1 LDSANRSRR
10 RSNCD
15 GLSIQETVKHEL
27 PNERRGFAVTEPII
41 HESSRVLLLLS
52 GISAGSTAHA
62 LRMIPKAAGHNQCPL
77 GSVNT
82 LGTSCVSP
90 INYEM
95 APSKGNAW
103 LSGWMNVDTGIARR
117 KPSASS
123 EPVHD
128 R

>member
-1 LDSANRSRR
+1 LDSENRSRR

-27 PNERRGFAVTEPII
+27 PNERSGFAVTEPII

-52 GISAGSTAHA
+52 GISAGSAAHA
-62 LRMIPKAAGHNQCPL
+62 LRMIPKAPGHNQCPL

-103 LSGWMNVDTGIARR
+103 LSGWMNIETGYCKTKTLGIF
-117 KPSASS
+117 
-123 EPVHD
+123 
-128 R
+128 